1 MDLTS
6 EGFTVSPDEIL
17 ESIRGQREGLSALG
31 FETQDELTE
40 RQTTAG
46 GR

>member
-6 EGFTVSPDEIL
+6 EGFTVTPDEIL
-17 ESIRGQREGLSALG
+17 ESIRGQKEGLSALG
-31 FETQDELTE
+31 ATLEELTE
-40 RQTTAG
+40 RTTTAG